1 VTSDAKAAATTALSA
16 NRQIFC
22 AISILGC
29 LSWRPLHLDHGLW
42 LHTGLQPKSDN
53 YLPYQGPASKTL
65 SPLVRIYQRLG
76 INGPGCPT
84 TARPGRFSS
93 PEALF
98 VLGACLDISSGR
110 F

>member
-1 VTSDAKAAATTALSA
+1 MAS
-16 NRQIFC
+16 
-22 AISILGC
+22 G
-29 LSWRPLHLDHGLW
+29 

-76 INGPGCPT
+76 INGPGCLK
-84 TARPGRFSS
+84 TARLGSFSN

-98 VLGACLDISSGR
+98 V
-110 F
+110 